1 MKRINLEYA
10 NRVTSTLNKAIDSL
24 GDSELANDLANLR
37 DNTRHTLSLTCQEE
51 EALRS
56 DTRRYSCEQSTKHE
70 ELIRLEKKLAAMQEE
85 REERRTELQDTL
97 SEIKTQFDSRYQA
110 LVREQD
116 EKSEEAELETQRI
129 DFKAEYEALQTT
141 KSEASKQ
148 SEEQQSRYANEES
161 QLLTTISS
169 LKSSLHQLSSDHEE
183 STLAKQTQI
192 EELQGQFEQE
202 NKRRI
207 ELEEHFKRVD
217 LDNARK
223 KAEDDKI
230 NEVSIVETCELN
242 LPQLHVENLNM
253 HISFQVLELEKKAEA
268 LLDNGA
274 TGLQKLWRGLKDRKL
289 VSKMKSKKKKG
300 KSGKKKKKK

>member
-1 MKRINLEYA
+1 MKRMNLEYA
-10 NRVTSTLNKAIDSL
+10 SRVTSTFNNATDSL
-24 GDSELANDLANLR
+24 GDSSELANDLANLR

-97 SEIKTQFDSRYQA
+97 SEIKTQFVSRYQA

-116 EKSEEAELETQRI
+116 ETEKREEAELETQLI

-141 KSEASKQ
+141 KSEATKQ

-169 LKSSLHQLSSDHEE
+169 LKSSLRQLSSDNEE
-183 STLAKQTQI
+183 STLARKTQI
-192 EELQGQFEQE
+192 EVLQCQFEQE
-202 NKRRI
+202 SKRRNS
-207 ELEEHFKRVD
+207 LEEHFKRVD

-223 KAEDDKI
+223 KQEDDKL
-230 NEVSIVETCELN
+230 NEVSIVETCEL
-242 LPQLHVENLNM
+242 
-253 HISFQVLELEKKAEA
+253 
-268 LLDNGA
+268 
-274 TGLQKLWRGLKDRKL
+274 
-289 VSKMKSKKKKG
+289 
-300 KSGKKKKKK
+300 